1 MSDWKVG
8 RGGKR
13 HDEPTPI
20 RHTIAFLLPIAT
32 SAILVYLLGTPAY
45 EDPVRDFLQ
54 DQHFR
59 PWWEIGG
66 FLALQTGLALVGLHG
81 ISEGSR
87 REIASGAILV
97 AFLLPFWPFGSIWS
111 MVIGVPILLG
121 ALLVGTG
128 D

>member
-8 RGGKR
+8 RAGKR
-13 HDEPTPI
+13 HDEPTPV
-20 RHTIAFLLPIAT
+20 RHVIAFLLPIAT
-32 SAILVYLLGTPAY
+32 SAVLVYLLGSPTY
-45 EDPVRDFLQ
+45 EDRVRAFLE
-54 DQHFR
+54 DHHHR

-81 ISEGSR
+81 LSEGSR
-87 REIASGAILV
+87 RETAAGAILV
-97 AFLLPFWPFGSIWS
+97 AFLLPYWSFESIWS
-111 MVIGVPILLG
+111 LVIGTPILVG